1 MAWKTTAEQN
11 AIIEWKGS
19 HLVVN
24 AFAGTGKTATLVNY
38 AEANSESKMLYLAYN
53 RAVRDEA
60 ERKFPCNV
68 ECKTSHQLAWARFGK
83 HFRDRLTTSLRITDV
98 ARKLNTR
105 HWPLTRLNIFLCS
118 ADTEP
123 GLIHL
128 PAEDDRH
135 GLDAGKFWGVIQILW
150 YEMSR
155 TDSVFPVTHD
165 TYLKLFQ
172 LSHPDLSKRCDT
184 ILFDEAQDA
193 NLVTSAF
200 VLNQPCRVIL
210 VGDRYQQIYRFRGA
224 DNTLNA
230 RQLAQADRLW
240 LTASFRFGPEVARM
254 ANILLERAG
263 EEKRVTGNGGQD
275 AVVSSI
281 PNEAEHIA
289 VLSRTVS
296 GVIGSALTASLM
308 EKKVFWVEGIE
319 GYKTEELEDLYWLS
333 ADMHE
338 RMQSPRLSRDYR
350 NFDEYCSIAKATQ
363 DVEMD
368 QAIRLLDDF
377 SQLPQKLAIMR
388 RQGVTHEKDAQVTVS
403 TAHRSKGLEWPVVML
418 SEDFID
424 ITDSLLSQEERQD
437 ETNLLY
443 VAVTRAR
450 KTLVLNELMRWLSEA
465 GEGESDTV
473 QELLPPGKAHSPVLS
488 RATKCL
494 NDEKDA
500 DMPGETGETS
510 ETE

>member
-1 MAWKTTAEQN
+1 MTWKTTAEQN
-11 AIIEWKGS
+11 AIIEWKGN

-24 AFAGTGKTATLVNY
+24 AFAGTGKTSTLVSY
-38 AEANSESKMLYLAYN
+38 AEANPESKMLYLAYN

-60 ERKFPCNV
+60 ERKFPYNV

-83 HFRDRLTTSLRITDV
+83 HFRDRLTASLRITDV

-105 HWPLTRLNIFLCS
+105 HWALARLALSGLNMFLCS
-118 ADTEP
+118 ADPEP

-128 PAEDDRH
+128 PSEDDRH
-135 GLDAGKFWGVIQILW
+135 GLDAGKILGAIQILW

-172 LSHPDLSKRCDT
+172 LSHPDLSKRWDT

-193 NLVTSAF
+193 NPVTSAF

-224 DNTLNA
+224 DNALRA
-230 RQLAQADRLW
+230 PQLVQADRLW

-275 AVVSSI
+275 AVVSSL
-281 PNEAEHIA
+281 PAGAEHIA

-308 EKKVFWVEGIE
+308 EKNVFWVGGIE
-319 GYKTEELEDLYWLS
+319 GYKTEELENLYWFS
-333 ADMHE
+333 ADMPE
-338 RMQSPRLSRDYR
+338 KMQSPRLSRDYR
-350 NFDEYCSIAKATQ
+350 DLMNT
-363 DVEMD
+363 
-368 QAIRLLDDF
+368 
-377 SQLPQKLAIMR
+377 
-388 RQGVTHEKDAQVTVS
+388 AQ
-403 TAHRSKGLEWPVVML
+403 
-418 SEDFID
+418 
-424 ITDSLLSQEERQD
+424 
-437 ETNLLY
+437 
-443 VAVTRAR
+443 
-450 KTLVLNELMRWLSEA
+450 
-465 GEGESDTV
+465 
-473 QELLPPGKAHSPVLS
+473 
-488 RATKCL
+488 
-494 NDEKDA
+494 
-500 DMPGETGETS
+500 
-510 ETE
+510 

>member
-1 MAWKTTAEQN
+1 MTWNTTAEQN

-24 AFAGTGKTATLVNY
+24 AFAGTGKTSTLVNY
-38 AEANSESKMLYLAYN
+38 AEANPESKMLYLAYN

-60 ERKFPCNV
+60 ERRFPYNV
-68 ECKTSHQLAWARFGK
+68 ECKTSHQLAWVRFGK
-83 HFRDRLTTSLRITDV
+83 HFSDRLTASLRITDV

-105 HWPLTRLNIFLCS
+105 HWPLARLALSGLNMFLCS
-118 ADTEP
+118 ADPEP

-135 GLDAGKFWGVIQILW
+135 GLDAGKILGAIQILW

-172 LSHPDLSKRCDT
+172 LSHPDLSKRWDT

-193 NLVTSAF
+193 NPVTSAF

-224 DNTLNA
+224 DNALSA
-230 RQLAQADRLW
+230 PQLAQADRLW
-240 LTASFRFGPEVARM
+240 LTASFRFGPEVARV

-263 EEKRVTGNGGQD
+263 EGKRVTGNGGPD
-275 AVVSSI
+275 AVVSSL
-281 PNEAEHIA
+281 PAGAGHVA

-308 EKKVFWVEGIE
+308 EKKVFWVGGIE
-319 GYKTEELEDLYWLS
+319 GYKTEELEDLYWFS
-333 ADMHE
+333 ADMPE
-338 RMQSPRLSRDYR
+338 KMQSPRLSRDYR
-350 NFDEYCSIAKATQ
+350 DFDEYCSIAKATQ
-363 DVEMD
+363 DVEMN
-368 QAIRLLDDF
+368 QAVRLLDDF
-377 SQLPQKLAIMR
+377 FPLPQKLAIMR
-388 RQGVTHEKDAQVTVS
+388 RQVVTHEKDAQVTVS
-403 TAHRSKGLEWPVVML
+403 TAHRSKGLEWPIVML
-418 SEDFID
+418 SEDFTD
-424 ITDSLLSQEERQD
+424 ITDPLLSQEERQD

-465 GEGESDTV
+465 GEDDDENVSGAGEGD
-473 QELLPPGKAHSPVLS
+473 
-488 RATKCL
+488 
-494 NDEKDA
+494 DENDA
-500 DMPGETGETS
+500 DMPGDTGETS
-510 ETE
+510 GTE